1 MQIDDRTLVERAQR
15 CDPEAFG
22 KLYECYADRVY
33 GYILLKIGDATE
45 AEDLTEQVFL
55 RALENINSFSWRGVP
70 FIAWLFRIARNQVID
85 YIRARKTTLPL
96 ETAVT
101 LSCSE
106 PGPEEMLELNIS
118 RKELV
123 WAVSQLTEAQQQVI
137 ALKFAG
143 GLRNAEAAQVMNKS
157 EGAIK
162 ALQHSAIAALRRI
175 YIRNGMLQSP
185 GALNYADNRSL

>member
-1 MQIDDRTLVERAQR
+1 MQIDDKTLVERAQQ

-33 GYILLKIGDATE
+33 GYILLKIGDAAD
-45 AEDLTEQVFL
+45 AEDLTEQVFV
-55 RALENINSFSWRGVP
+55 RALEKINSYSWRGVP

-85 YIRARKTTLPL
+85 YLRAKRTTYSLD
-96 ETAVT
+96 TASN
-101 LSCSE
+101 LSCPE
-106 PGPEEMLELNIS
+106 PGPEKMVELNLS
-118 RKELV
+118 RKELG
-123 WAVSQLTEAQQQVI
+123 WAISQLTEAQQQVI

-143 GLRNAEAAQVMNKS
+143 GLKNAEVAQVMNKS

-175 YIRNGMLQSP
+175 YVKNGMLQTS
-185 GALNYADNRSL
+185 GALSYGDSRSL